1 MRIMESGCSRNKAQS
16 AQIGIPTETEP
27 LSPTVMTNT
36 SGRVLTILWVTMVRK
51 RLSSRSPYTIK
62 KCTPTTSKS
71 SANLLCLC
79 KTNNS
84 RKRYLRANSSLSPIS
99 VFRPLYAARSKS
111 HHRHV
116 LSVCNRQWTLKAN
129 HLDPNP
135 TSQLARWRGFG
146 CPNISFRPLL
156 LTTRKLAFTTRR

>member
-1 MRIMESGCSRNKAQS
+1 MCLKN
-16 AQIGIPTETEP
+16 P
-27 LSPTVMTNT
+27 
-36 SGRVLTILWVTMVRK
+36 
-51 RLSSRSPYTIK
+51 SSRSPYTIK

-84 RKRYLRANSSLSPIS
+84 RKRYLRANSSLRPIS

-146 CPNISFRPLL
+146 YPNISFHPLL
-156 LTTRKLAFTTRR
+156 LTIRKLTFTRQRYFHIPSMTTSMLGREGERRAPHARSSLHGTCKQQTEHTKPGVTAN